1 MQAGELMRGSHPK
14 ALDCPHFPTRLQAV
28 VWRNWELVPP
38 ERLAAV
44 LETSADNVIA
54 LAAHMGLRVP
64 PVVRPEWLT
73 RGYVTLIRA
82 NWHLLPYEQLL
93 TLLGWTADHLDFT
106 LREDDFL
113 WVKLGNLKPDCP
125 KVVYA
130 PLTDAQRQQ
139 TEALRALLDQHFP
152 TRRQPDAD
160 PPFGFL
166 GKLAHADHAPSGKP
180 WQAADPL
187 ALIYS
192 YSAVYGDPLLAP
204 ELDPFPD
211 GLLGRLA
218 ERGIN
223 GVWLQGLLYKL
234 HPWAAAGEHSAG
246 WETRLK
252 TLGDLAKR
260 AARWGIGVYLYL
272 NEPRGM
278 PLAFYEQ
285 HPELKGVAEP
295 GLGVASLCTSRPAV
309 LDYLRESTRFVFD
322 RVPELAG
329 AFTISMSE
337 NLTHCW
343 SHGQGAQCPRCK
355 DRPPADV
362 VAEVNATIAE
372 GARAAKPDAR
382 VIAWAWGWPA
392 AWDEAVVAKL
402 PPSVELMCTSEEA
415 LPTHVGGVDGSVL
428 DYSISQP
435 GPGPKATR
443 LWAKARER
451 GLRTNAKV
459 QLNIT
464 WECSAVPWLPAFD
477 LVGEHLRKLGAA
489 GVEGHMVS
497 WTLGG
502 WPSPVLDLLSQ
513 PADEA
518 LAKVYG
524 ADAKLVA
531 EAGHRFSAA
540 FREFPFHIGTA
551 YTAPQNCGPR
561 NLLFAEPSGYHATMV
576 GYPYDDLTA
585 WRAIY
590 PEQVFEDQ
598 LRRLSDGWR
607 AGLEQLA
614 AASGQGAALADLK
627 STATAAWCMFR
638 SSFLQVAFVRRRA
651 DAAAKAE
658 LLAIIDEEIAV
669 AKTLCELA
677 RADSRLGFEA
687 TNHYA
692 YTINDLREKVLN
704 CALVR
709 RRYA

>member
-1 MQAGELMRGSHPK
+1 MQAADLMRGSHPK

-28 VWRNWELVPP
+28 IWRNWELVPVA
-38 ERLAAV
+38 RLAAV
-44 LETSADNVIA
+44 LEAKPDDIVA

-82 NWHLLPYEQLL
+82 NWQLLPYQQLL

-113 WVKLGNLKPDCP
+113 WQKLGNLKPDCP

-130 PLTDAQRQQ
+130 PLTDEQRRA

-152 TRRQPDAD
+152 TRRQPDAQS
-160 PPFGFL
+160 PFAFL
-166 GKLAHADHAPSGKP
+166 DSLAHGAKP
-180 WQAADPL
+180 PAGRHWSAAEPL
-187 ALIYS
+187 RLIYS
-192 YSAVYGDPLLAP
+192 YSAVYGDPLAAP

-211 GLLGRLA
+211 GLLARLA
-218 ERGIN
+218 DRGVN

-234 HPWAAAGEHSAG
+234 HPWAAAPEHSAG
-246 WETRLK
+246 WEDRLR
-252 TLGDLAKR
+252 TLAALAKR
-260 AARWGIGVYLYL
+260 ADRYGIGVYLYL

-278 PLAFYEQ
+278 PLAFYDQ
-285 HPELKGVAEP
+285 HPDLKGVAQP
-295 GLGVASLCTSRPAV
+295 GIGVAALCTSRPAV
-309 LDYLRESTRFVFD
+309 REYLHDATRFVFD

-329 AFTISMSE
+329 AFTITMSE

-343 SHGQGAQCPRCK
+343 SHGQGAQCPLCK
-355 DRPPADV
+355 DRAPAEV
-362 VAEVNATIAE
+362 VAEVNGIIAD
-372 GARAAKPDAR
+372 GAHAAKPEAR
-382 VIAWAWGWPA
+382 VIAWAWAWPA
-392 AWDEAVVAKL
+392 DWDEAVVEKL
-402 PPSVELMCTSEEA
+402 PPNVELMCTSEEA
-415 LPTHVGGVDGSVL
+415 LPTNVGGVAGSVL

-443 LWAKARER
+443 LWAKARAR

-477 LVGEHLRKLGAA
+477 LVGEHLTKLSAA
-489 GVEGHMVS
+489 GVQGHMVS

-502 WPSPVLDLLSQ
+502 WPSPVLGLLSQ
-513 PADEA
+513 APDR
-518 LAKVYG
+518 LLTGVYG
-524 ADAKLVA
+524 AHAPVVT
-531 EAGHRFSAA
+531 EACHRFSTA

-551 YTAPQNCGPR
+551 YNAPQNCGPR
-561 NLLFAEPSGYHATMV
+561 NLLFAEPSGYPATMV
-576 GYPYDDLTA
+576 GIPYDDLGA
-585 WRAIY
+585 WRSIY
-590 PEQVFEDQ
+590 AEDVFEQ
-598 LRRLSDGWR
+598 QFRKLSDGWKTGLDLL
-607 AGLEQLA
+607 AGIA
-614 AASGQGAALADLK
+614 GKPDAALTDLR

-638 SSFLQVAFVRRRA
+638 STYLQVAFVRRRA
-651 DAAAKAE
+651 KPEAKAE
-658 LLAIIDEEIAV
+658 LLAILDEEIAV

-692 YTINDLREKVLN
+692 YTTNDLREKVLN
-704 CALVR
+704 CA
-709 RRYA
+709 